1 MKRPASSARSKL
13 QCPTVT
19 QGANPMTGRT
29 AKRVLIVEDD
39 VLIALHLED
48 LLTALGHEVVGQ
60 ATRVE
65 KAMEIVR
72 DCDIDFAV
80 LDINVAGT
88 QSFPV
93 ADILRQR
100 GIPFAFASGYGSEG
114 LMDGY
119 RDFPALRKPYSQEDL
134 EGTIAQVFVDSPDD
148 ASHRD

>member
-1 MKRPASSARSKL
+1 
-13 QCPTVT
+13 
-19 QGANPMTGRT
+19 MTSQT

-39 VLIALHLED
+39 VLIAMHLED

-60 ATRVE
+60 ATRMDM
-65 KAMEIVR
+65 AMELAHKS
-72 DCDIDFAV
+72 DIDFAI

-100 GIPFAFASGYGSEG
+100 GIPFAFATGYGAEG

-119 RDFPALRKPYSQEDL
+119 RDFPALQKPYGQEDL
-134 EGTIAQVFVDSPDD
+134 ERTIAMVFHEEP
-148 ASHRD
+148 R